1 MDGANNPSFPSL
13 LALQRLSL
21 AVIAMVDGSDMPSAR
36 YGVSVSP
43 PVTGTSM
50 KSPADFLVFTVRQA
64 REAEA
69 FGFTRNACC
78 RNLKTALHHHWQHKT
93 MGLHGQAMKP
103 KIPRSRAAQGRPLS
117 ECIVEHA
124 VPQMA
129 IVNWL
134 MELDPLTNESVE
146 ALLKR
151 YFTVML
157 VTEEEH
163 ARLNASGLRSTMP
176 PDWDGENVFARYDAV
191 GIEYA

>member
-1 MDGANNPSFPSL
+1 
-13 LALQRLSL
+13 
-21 AVIAMVDGSDMPSAR
+21 
-36 YGVSVSP
+36 
-43 PVTGTSM
+43 M
-50 KSPADFLVFTVRQA
+50 KSPADFLVFAVRQA

-69 FGFTRNACC
+69 FGFTRNECC
-78 RNLKTALHHHWQHKT
+78 RNLKTALHQHWQHKT

-117 ECIVEHA
+117 ECVVEHA

-191 GIEYA
+191 GIGYT